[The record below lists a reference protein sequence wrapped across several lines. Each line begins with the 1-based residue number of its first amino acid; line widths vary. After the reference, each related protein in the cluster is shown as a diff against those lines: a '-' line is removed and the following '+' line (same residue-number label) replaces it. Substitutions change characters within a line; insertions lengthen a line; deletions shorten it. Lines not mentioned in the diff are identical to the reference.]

1 MFRPKAC
8 TLDEAVNL
16 VKEGFQ
22 DLRLVREDLKDVKN
36 ACESDP
42 PNHKGDSAT
51 EPLNSKQAFCSYMR
65 GPINANVNGK
75 KLNMLTF
82 MFSSWI

>member
-1 MFRPKAC
+1 
-8 TLDEAVNL
+8 LDENVNL

-22 DLRLVREDLKDVKN
+22 DLRLVREDLNDVKN
-36 ACESDP
+36 VCESDP
-42 PNHKGDSAT
+42 PNHKGHSAT
-51 EPLNSKQAFCSYMR
+51 EPLNSFCSYMR